1 MASWRTASPDSGT
14 PRSDGRLWSS
24 RLRAW
29 RKTACHKDR
38 CALASVFNT
47 QRPSR
52 RRRQG
57 SFWPEAGAWPKWSK
71 TKALPGFI
79 FGPKPAPG
87 RSGQKP
93 RRCQGSFW
101 AEAGAS
107 PKWSK
112 TETRPGLILA
122 RSRRLVEVV
131 QIEALLRLIFGPK
144 PAHAPLGAC
153 PGPSMCGGAG
163 ACIAPRVRSSLVA
176 IRR

>member
-1 MASWRTASPDSGT
+1 MQSAGT
-14 PRSDGRLWSS
+14 HEVVQIRG
-24 RLRAW
+24 AA
-29 RKTACHKDR
+29 KAH
-38 CALASVFNT
+38 
-47 QRPSR
+47 
-52 RRRQG
+52 
-57 SFWPEAGAWPKWSK
+57 FWPKAGAWPNWSK
-71 TKALPGFI
+71 TEALPGI
-79 FGPKPAPG
+79 ILARSRRLAELVENGGAARVHFGP
-87 RSGQKP
+87 
-93 RRCQGSFW
+93 
-101 AEAGAS
+101 EAGAS

>member
-1 MASWRTASPDSGT
+1 MQSAGT
-14 PRSDGRLWSS
+14 HEVVQIRG
-24 RLRAW
+24 AA
-29 RKTACHKDR
+29 KAH
-38 CALASVFNT
+38 
-47 QRPSR
+47 
-52 RRRQG
+52 
-57 SFWPEAGAWPKWSK
+57 FWPKAGAWPNWSK
-71 TKALPGFI
+71 TEALPGI
-79 FGPKPAPG
+79 ILARSRRLAELVENGGAARVHFGPKPAPG